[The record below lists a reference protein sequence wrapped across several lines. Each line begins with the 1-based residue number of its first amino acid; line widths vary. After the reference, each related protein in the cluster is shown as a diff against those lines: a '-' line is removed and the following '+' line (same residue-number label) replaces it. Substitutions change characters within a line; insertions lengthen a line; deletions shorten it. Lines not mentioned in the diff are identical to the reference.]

1 MAILSEGC
9 GAWLFRL
16 VLAPLA
22 CAGAIA
28 FLSSGG
34 GYASVSGLPVSAAM
48 PFNAPF
54 QARVNLL
61 ASCCRGLEGALAEHE
76 TEVQRALEAV
86 NDFFNRVPVSAK
98 LAAPVAE
105 ARWATPEE
113 FMSGKGGLAA
123 DFVVAKYF
131 ALRDIGVPASR
142 LRVFVA
148 GRKGFSQ
155 PHFVLA
161 YYPAPDAQPLI
172 LDNLDPAVRT
182 AAARTDLVPVYSFDP
197 DAGAAKSGHRK
208 WGEMEQRRLRG

>member
-1 MAILSEGC
+1 MTFISEGC
-9 GAWLFRL
+9 GTWFFRL

-22 CAGAIA
+22 CASTIA

-34 GYASVSGLPVSAAM
+34 GNASVSGLSVSAAK

-61 ASCCRGLEGALAEHE
+61 ASCCRGLEGTLAEHKK
-76 TEVQRALEAV
+76 EVQRALEAV
-86 NDFFNRVPVSAK
+86 NDFFNRVPVSAR
-98 LAAPVAE
+98 LAAPAAD

-123 DFVVAKYF
+123 DFVIAKYF
-131 ALRDIGVPASR
+131 ALRDIGIPASH

-148 GRKGFSQ
+148 GRKGLSQ

-172 LDNLDPAVRT
+172 LDNLDPTVHSAAV
-182 AAARTDLVPVYSFDP
+182 RTDLVPVYSFDP
-197 DAGAAKSGHRK
+197 DAGAAQGGHRK
-208 WGEMEQRRLRG
+208 WREMASRMKG

>member
-1 MAILSEGC
+1 MAILSEGRI
-9 GAWLFRL
+9 AWLFRL

-22 CAGAIA
+22 CAGTIA

-34 GYASVSGLPVSAAM
+34 GNASVSGLPVSAAM

-54 QARVNLL
+54 QARANVP

-76 TEVQRALEAV
+76 REVQRALEAV

-98 LAAPVAE
+98 LAVQVAD

-113 FMSGKGGLAA
+113 FLSGKGGLAA
-123 DFVVAKYF
+123 DFVIAKYF
-131 ALRDIGVPASR
+131 ALRDIGIPASR

-148 GRKGFSQ
+148 GRKGLSQ
-155 PHFVLA
+155 PHIVLA
-161 YYPAPDAQPLI
+161 YYSAPDAQPLI
-172 LDNLDPAVRT
+172 LDNFDPAVRN

-197 DAGAAKSGHRK
+197 DAGAAKGGHRK
-208 WGEMEQRRLRG
+208 WREMASRMKG